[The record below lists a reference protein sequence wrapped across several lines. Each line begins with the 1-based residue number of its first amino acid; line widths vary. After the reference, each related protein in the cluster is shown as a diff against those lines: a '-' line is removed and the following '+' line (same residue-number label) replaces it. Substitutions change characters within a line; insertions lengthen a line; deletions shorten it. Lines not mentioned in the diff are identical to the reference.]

1 MCPLKYRK
9 VGAGVLFLSS
19 VYSYQEANRLNIP
32 MKDYSLYS
40 RKNVI

>member
-1 MCPLKYRK
+1 MYPLKSQNH
-9 VGAGVLFLSS
+9 GAGVLFLSS